1 MLKNSPE
8 PIKLT
13 TVDPKAKEMIRD
25 MKQYKD
31 SARVNVRDTVG
42 KD

>member
-13 TVDPKAKEMIRD
+13 TVDPKAKDMIRD
-25 MKQYKD
+25 IKPYKD
-31 SARVNVRDTVG
+31 SVRVNVKDTTG

>member
-13 TVDPKAKEMIRD
+13 TIDPKAKEMIRD
-25 MKQYKD
+25 IKSD
-31 SARVNVRDTVG
+31 SIRTNVRDTLG